1 MDTLPVGERDLM
13 AHQSD
18 HDSTDDGLLQ
28 ELLWTYGPCGQE
40 EAVRA
45 VCARELQPLVD
56 DMWTDDAGNLIGYV
70 AARPR
75 AGEPTAHDHRHR
87 LTFGPSAATR
97 VMAHM
102 DELSMLVKR
111 VEPDGTLH
119 LTELG
124 VMYPGN
130 FGLGPVAVLG
140 EHQTLTAVLT
150 LGSEHTTKESPRIW
164 ETKPDQGDRAL
175 DWQHVYIFTGRTPEE
190 LAAAGVHAGTR
201 VCVERSKRDLVEFGD
216 YVGAYFLDDRAAVT
230 ALLRAARL
238 LRDRGQRPAADD
250 VYLVFTTNEEIG
262 GVGGSYA
269 SATLPGTLT
278 LALEVGPTEREY
290 ATTVTGGPIVAYSD
304 ALCVYDKDVADRL
317 MRIATERGLAPQ
329 AATLGA
335 FMSDASHSK
344 ASGLSPKA
352 GLLCLPTLSTHGF
365 EVMPRSAVDD
375 MAAIVVDF
383 LLRQ

>member
-1 MDTLPVGERDLM
+1 MGQRDL
-13 AHQSD
+13 
-18 HDSTDDGLLQ
+18 DSTESLLQ

-40 EAVRA
+40 DAVRT

-56 DMWTDDAGNLIGYV
+56 DMWTDDAGNLIGYIG
-70 AARPR
+70 ADDDASASESR
-75 AGEPTAHDHRHR
+75 DHRHR
-87 LTFGPSAATR
+87 TSSIAGGSATR

-111 VEPDGTLH
+111 VEADGTLH
-119 LTELG
+119 MTQLG

-130 FGLGPVAVLG
+130 FGLGPVALLG
-140 EHQTLTAVLT
+140 DHQTLTAVLT
-150 LGSEHTTKESPRIW
+150 LGSEHTTQESPRIW

-175 DWQHVYIFTGRTPEE
+175 DWQHVYVFTGRTPED

-201 VCVERSKRDLVEFGD
+201 VCVDRSKRDLVEFRG

-238 LRDRGQRPAADD
+238 LHERGQRPAED

-278 LALEVGPTEREY
+278 IALDVGPTEREY
-290 ATTVTGGPIVAYSD
+290 ATTVTGGPIVGYSD

-317 MRIATERGLAPQ
+317 MGIATARGLSPQ
-329 AATLGA
+329 PATLGA

-344 ASGLSPKA
+344 ASGLTPRA

-365 EVMPRSAVDD
+365 EVIPRAAIDD
-375 MAAIVVDF
+375 MAGIVADF
-383 LLRQ
+383 LSDN